1 MSKERQK
8 GVTLIEM
15 LIVVAIIGVLT
26 AIAYPSYQSHV
37 LESHRT
43 TAKADLMMW
52 QLAFEE
58 QRTQNQT
65 YVSSAAKTIQAL
77 CPSCTNDETRYE
89 FTVSGATKTAYTLIA
104 QAKEGSPQENDEN
117 LCLNLTLQ
125 HTGQT
130 EPSACW

>member
-15 LIVVAIIGVLT
+15 MIAVAIIGVLT
-26 AIAYPSYQSHV
+26 AIAYPSYQSHI

-58 QRTQNQT
+58 KRTQNQS
-65 YVSSAAKTIQAL
+65 YVSSAEKTIDAL
-77 CPSCTNDETRYE
+77 CLSCTNDNTRYT
-89 FTVSGATKTAYTLIA
+89 FKASGATDTQYSLLATVTPKFA
-104 QAKEGSPQENDEN
+104 QINDTNCTILKLE
-117 LCLNLTLQ
+117 
-125 HTGQT
+125 HTGKT
-130 EPSACW
+130 TPPECW